1 MVDVVTKNVIGAQ
14 GEQLAAGWLR
24 RHGMQILATNWTCQG
39 GEIDI
44 VARDGTDL
52 VVVEVKTRTST
63 RFGMPSEAVL
73 GAKYARLRRLAGR
86 WLAEHQQRYPG
97 VRIDVVAILLRD
109 RRPALLQ
116 HLRGVD

>member
-1 MVDVVTKNVIGAQ
+1 MVDVVTKQMIGTQ

-24 RHGMQILATNWTCQG
+24 RHGMQVLATNWRCQG

-44 VARDGTDL
+44 VARDVADL

-73 GAKYARLRRLAGR
+73 GAKHARLRRLAGQ
-86 WLAEHQQRYPG
+86 WLAEHNQRYAR
-97 VRIDVVAILLRD
+97 VRIDVVAILLRGH
-109 RRPALLQ
+109 RPALLQ